1 MSYQDH
7 QDELQKVQ
15 QQAEDAHA
23 ILNFFRK
30 YQDSGLV
37 GCDANIKQAREY
49 FNGDPITLEALVSS
63 YETDPDFRASLAHQ
77 TDVHERAVLIEK
89 IIDLLSGGNSD
100 DVLESERRRFVYFS
114 TQQLRDKLKELESRV
129 EMKALPT
136 DEVRTIVKSKN
147 AKAPELPAHHTA
159 LSLKAL
165 ARTDF
170 ATLKKLIQ
178 FYGIDL
184 INKRLLGQN

>member
-1 MSYQDH
+1 MTYQEH

-37 GCDANIKQAREY
+37 GCDANIRLAHDY

-63 YETDPDFRASLAHQ
+63 YETDQDFRASLAHQ
-77 TDVHERAVLIEK
+77 TDVHERATLIDK

-100 DVLESERRRFVYFS
+100 DILESERRRFVYFS
-114 TQQLRDKLKELESRV
+114 TQQLRDKLNELESRV
-129 EMKALPT
+129 EMKALST
-136 DEVRTIVKSKN
+136 DEVRTIVKSQN
-147 AKAPELPAHHTA
+147 ATAPQLPAHHTA

-165 ARTDF
+165 SKSDF
-170 ATLKKLIQ
+170 AAFKKLVQ

-184 INKRLLGQN
+184 INRRLLGQS